1 MDTINKLTEHFTR
14 FPGIGPRQAKRF
26 VYFLLRQP
34 SPYHESLAAI
44 IAELGKEI
52 NVCNRCM
59 RYFTPVG
66 ASNSCVICSDK
77 KRVQTSLMVLGH
89 DVDLDNIE
97 RGKIYEGLYF
107 VLGGIVPILEKN
119 PETKIHINELIT
131 RIKSDGLKEIILAMS
146 ATTDG
151 ENTEKYVCD
160 KINELAKTKKI
171 TISHLGRGLSTGS
184 ELEYS
189 DSETIKNALNSRK

>member
-1 MDTINKLTEHFTR
+1 MDTINKLTEYFTR

-66 ASNSCVICSDK
+66 VSSSCVICSDE
-77 KRVQTSLMVLGH
+77 KRVQTSLMVLGN
-89 DVDLDNIE
+89 DVDLDNVE
-97 RGKIYEGLYF
+97 RGKIYDGLYF
-107 VLGGIVPILEKN
+107 VLGGIVPIL
-119 PETKIHINELIT
+119 
-131 RIKSDGLKEIILAMS
+131 
-146 ATTDG
+146 
-151 ENTEKYVCD
+151 
-160 KINELAKTKKI
+160 
-171 TISHLGRGLSTGS
+171 
-184 ELEYS
+184 
-189 DSETIKNALNSRK
+189 

>member
-1 MDTINKLTEHFTR
+1 MDTINKLTEYFTR

-34 SPYHESLAAI
+34 SPYHKNLATI
-44 IAELGKEI
+44 IAKLGKEI

-66 ASNSCVICSDK
+66 VSNSCVICGDK
-77 KRVQTSLMVLGH
+77 KRVQTSLMVLGN
-89 DVDLDNIE
+89 DVDLDNVE
-97 RGKIYEGLYF
+97 RGKIYDGLYF

-119 PETKIHINELIT
+119 PETKIRINELIT

>member
-1 MDTINKLTEHFTR
+1 M
-14 FPGIGPRQAKRF
+14 
-26 VYFLLRQP
+26 
-34 SPYHESLAAI
+34 
-44 IAELGKEI
+44 
-52 NVCNRCM
+52 CNRCM

>member
-34 SPYHESLAAI
+34 SKYHESLATI

-59 RYFTPVG
+59 RYFTHIG
-66 ASNSCVICSDK
+66 TSNSCVICSDK